1 MTAIGKP
8 AKPNLLSLVSKQVLV
23 IELGVFSLNSKVQS
37 CSSSNSRDKNIYKS
51 KMAAIRK
58 PAKPYLQRLVSKQ
71 VSVIGL
77 GVISLSPIALETA
90 ELNNQ
95 FHFWPPGRQQ
105 HHLQM
110 IPSGLAIEYGCFDTL
125 NTKIHLQT
133 AEIIFSSIFGHQGGS
148 GTTCKWSYHVGEID
162 MVIKTP

>member
-51 KMAAIRK
+51 KMAAIGK

-77 GVISLSPIALETA
+77 GVVSLSPIALETA

-105 HHLQM
+105 HHLQK
-110 IPSGLAIEYGCFDTL
+110 ILSCQREQYDCLDNP
-125 NTKIHLQT
+125 NTTISVH
-133 AEIIFSSIFGHQGGS
+133 
-148 GTTCKWSYHVGEID
+148 W
-162 MVIKTP
+162 

>member
-23 IELGVFSLNSKVQS
+23 IELGVFSLNSEVQS

-90 ELNNQ
+90 ELNIQ

-110 IPSGLAIEYGCFDTL
+110 ILSCQRDQYDCLDNP
-125 NTKIHLQT
+125 NTTISVH
-133 AEIIFSSIFGHQGGS
+133 
-148 GTTCKWSYHVGEID
+148 W
-162 MVIKTP
+162 